1 MNLGDLD
8 KYWNEISAIS
18 LYDYWIMQATAS
30 PGRVV
35 YSRKK
40 FVADMAKSADIS
52 RQSADEIT
60 NRLTMNKD
68 YASAP
73 DSDAVHNP
81 QLTPIVEF
89 EGGLFLIAPL
99 LIPSIPSQQNMKM
112 LQVAYSGPRFHK
124 LGHDLG
130 KAGEEQV
137 AALLKEKLRGD
148 IRIATNVI
156 PYVGRRQCPDLDVV
170 VYAPG
175 EVLVVIQVRWHIMI
189 SNQHEALCQQKN
201 ARRDRQDLE
210 TLRDKI
216 NAGTVQVRWPSE
228 GGKVDANRCERRW
241 FVLNTTRCPCMTSV
255 IAMSKCGRT
264 C

>member
-1 MNLGDLD
+1 MRHAKSQIPPYLNPTLRTPIGVNLGDLD

-99 LIPSIPSQQNMKM
+99 LIPSIPPPNK
-112 LQVAYSGPRFHK
+112 
-124 LGHDLG
+124 
-130 KAGEEQV
+130 
-137 AALLKEKLRGD
+137 
-148 IRIATNVI
+148 T
-156 PYVGRRQCPDLDVV
+156 
-170 VYAPG
+170 
-175 EVLVVIQVRWHIMI
+175 
-189 SNQHEALCQQKN
+189 
-201 ARRDRQDLE
+201 
-210 TLRDKI
+210 
-216 NAGTVQVRWPSE
+216 
-228 GGKVDANRCERRW
+228 
-241 FVLNTTRCPCMTSV
+241 
-255 IAMSKCGRT
+255 
-264 C
+264 